1 MKLNLVT
8 CAAVIVLASSNVL
21 ATEAKPIEV
30 EEVPKPKA
38 EIITE
43 AESKTPK
50 IFEQLDTNKDGKV
63 SQQEAQVSPA
73 LVKGFDQIDTDNDGF
88 ISVNEFSQL
97 QVEFTETRK
106 YVALAALQAL

>member
-8 CAAVIVLASSNVL
+8 CAAVIVMASSNVF
-21 ATEAKPIEV
+21 ATEAKPV
-30 EEVPKPKA
+30 EEEAPKSKA

-43 AESKTPK
+43 AESKTPR
-50 IFEQLDTNKDGKV
+50 IFAQLDTNQDGKV

-73 LVKGFDQIDTDNDGF
+73 LVKGFNQIDTNNDGF
-88 ISVNEFSQL
+88 ISLDEFSQL
-97 QVEFTETRK
+97 QVEVTQTRK

>member
-8 CAAVIVLASSNVL
+8 CAAVIVMASSNAF
-21 ATEAKPIEV
+21 ATEAKPVEV
-30 EEVPKPKA
+30 EEAPKPEA

-43 AESKTPK
+43 AKSKTPK
-50 IFEQLDTNKDGKV
+50 IFEQLDTDKDGKV

-73 LVKGFDQIDTDNDGF
+73 LVKGFNQIDTNNDGF
-88 ISVNEFSQL
+88 ISLDEFSQL
-97 QVEFTETRK
+97 QVEVTQTRK